1 MKPRQETKAR
11 DGAPDALAEKKVLV
25 DFVFDVLA
33 DRYTPSYLSQNMNT
47 FTINDAD
54 YKDLLKYI
62 QAKKI
67 VIDYKQLIAARPI
80 IYNDIKVMLCKY
92 HLGDIGYYK
101 AHNLTDN
108 VVKEALAK
116 LQ

>member
-1 MKPRQETKAR
+1 M
-11 DGAPDALAEKKVLV
+11 
-25 DFVFDVLA
+25 
-33 DRYTPSYLSQNMNT
+33 
-47 FTINDAD
+47 NDAD

-62 QAKKI
+62 QAKKV
-67 VIDYKQLIAARPI
+67 VIDYKQLMAARPL
-80 IYNDIKVMLCKY
+80 IYNDIKVMLYKY
-92 HLGDIGYYK
+92 HLGDAGYYK

>member
-1 MKPRQETKAR
+1 M
-11 DGAPDALAEKKVLV
+11 LI
-25 DFVFDVLA
+25 
-33 DRYTPSYLSQNMNT
+33 DRYTPTYLAQNLNT

-67 VIDYKQLIAARPI
+67 VIDYKQLISSRPI

-92 HLGDIGYYK
+92 HLGDMGYYK
-101 AHNLTDN
+101 ANNLTDK
-108 VVKEALAK
+108 VVKQALNS
-116 LQ
+116 LN